1 LKEELIFSNS
11 YLRSNNLYK
20 SNQNNLR
27 KEKNKKNNRLPS
39 QIRRKEKFSV
49 KILELNIKKRQDNRQ
64 QQPSRK
70 SQQLKKLKTLQ
81 KSKQNYQK
89 EIQ

>member
-1 LKEELIFSNS
+1 MKEELIFSNS

-39 QIRRKEKFSV
+39 QIRRKEKFNV

>member
-1 LKEELIFSNS
+1 M
-11 YLRSNNLYK
+11 
-20 SNQNNLR
+20 
-27 KEKNKKNNRLPS
+27 
-39 QIRRKEKFSV
+39 

-70 SQQLKKLKTLQ
+70 SQQLKKLKTIQ
-81 KSKQNYQK
+81 RSKQNYQK